1 MSVNTEFEYP
11 VEYIMKHEGR
21 HLLDRRMPSLTP
33 SQEQIIAE
41 AYDGDFLRIPETEY
55 AGSLKDYQHMAMERV
70 TTNRDAREMLLNRAL
85 GENRSV
91 DVDIETQNKIIDEVN
106 DDAIFSAVKDAN
118 GYGKRYIQL
127 LKDTG
132 RLTHEKADQFRN
144 AMKKLGIIAIP
155 ITIGVS
161 K

>member
-1 MSVNTEFEYP
+1 MTY
-11 VEYIMKHEGR
+11 
-21 HLLDRRMPSLTP
+21 MPKIKNSQSFRCGCILSDITP
-33 SQEQIIAE
+33 FTGIQYAKELRLFGT
-41 AYDGDFLRIPETEY
+41 AYSD
-55 AGSLKDYQHMAMERV
+55 
-70 TTNRDAREMLLNRAL
+70 NRAL